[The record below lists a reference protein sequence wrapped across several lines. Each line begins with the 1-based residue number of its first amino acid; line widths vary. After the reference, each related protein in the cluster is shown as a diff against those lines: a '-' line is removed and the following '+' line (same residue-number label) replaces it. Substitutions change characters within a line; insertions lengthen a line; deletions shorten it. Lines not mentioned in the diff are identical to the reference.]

1 MPQELTAERHV
12 MVDDQIM
19 ARGVVDERVLAAM
32 RAVPRHELV
41 PPEVAAYAYLDMPL
55 PIGGGKTISQ
65 PYIVAVMTEL
75 ARVDPGDRVLEIG
88 TGSGYQAA
96 VLAELGAEVWSI
108 EIDPR
113 LAMLAQT
120 ALPRLGYGRV
130 NLRLGD
136 GYQGW
141 PEHAPFDAIV
151 VTAAPPRIPQPLR
164 EQLALGGRMV
174 IPVGDRRQELIVT
187 TRISAHEFHDE
198 HVFPVMFVPM
208 TGQAQHGLY

>member
-1 MPQELTAERHV
+1 MTLELSAERHV
-12 MVDDQIM
+12 MVEDQIES
-19 ARGVVDERVLAAM
+19 RGVIDERVLDAM

-41 PPEVAAYAYLDMPL
+41 PPEVARYAYLDMPL

-75 ARVDPGDRVLEIG
+75 ARVEPGDRVLEIG

-113 LAMLAQT
+113 LAMLAQA
-120 ALPRLGYGRV
+120 ALPRLGYGGV
-130 NLRLGD
+130 HLRLGD

-141 PEHAPFDAIV
+141 PEHAPFDAVI

-164 EQLALGGRMV
+164 DQLAIGGRMV
-174 IPVGDRRQELIVT
+174 IPVGERRQELVVT
-187 TRISAHEFHDE
+187 TRITDREYHDE

-208 TGQAQHGLY
+208 TGQAQTGLH

>member
-1 MPQELTAERHV
+1 MNQELTAERHV

-113 LAMLAQT
+113 LALLAQS

-174 IPVGDRRQELIVT
+174 IPVGDRRQELIVI
-187 TRISAHEFHDE
+187 TRISAGEFHDE

-208 TGQAQHGLY
+208 TGQAQRGMY

>member
-1 MPQELTAERHV
+1 MSLELTADRHV
-12 MVDDQIM
+12 MVEEQI
-19 ARGVVDERVLAAM
+19 ATRGVVDERVLEAM
-32 RAVPRHELV
+32 RVVPRHELV
-41 PPEVAAYAYLDMPL
+41 PPEVAQYAYLDMPL

-75 ARVDPGDRVLEIG
+75 ARVEPGDRVLEIG

-96 VLAELGAEVWSI
+96 VLAALGAEVWSI

-113 LAMLAQT
+113 LALLAQK
-120 ALPRLGYGRV
+120 ALPRLGYGAV
-130 NLRLGD
+130 HLRLGD

-141 PEHAPFDAIV
+141 HEHAPFDAIL

-164 EQLALGGRMV
+164 EQLAVGGRMV
-174 IPVGDRRQELIVT
+174 IPVGERHQELVVT
-187 TRISAHEFHDE
+187 TRTSERDYHDE

-208 TGQAQHGLY
+208 TGQAQHGM